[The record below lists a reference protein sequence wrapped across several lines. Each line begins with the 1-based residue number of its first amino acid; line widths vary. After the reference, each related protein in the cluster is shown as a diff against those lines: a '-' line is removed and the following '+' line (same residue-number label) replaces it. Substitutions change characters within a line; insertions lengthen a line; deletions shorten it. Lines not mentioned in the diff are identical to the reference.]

1 MSVHFVIQCTK
12 PADGDFNAQ
21 SRKSMQQKC
30 LCQLSLRLALPLANI
45 YLDAQGYLVYGTYQ
59 NSVRSVAGRFGP
71 KPFRT
76 LGRFGPESFRPG
88 RFGLGRFGPILEL
101 GRFGQ
106 IGGSFRPIFFFRP
119 KFFFRPH
126 FFF

>member
-1 MSVHFVIQCTK
+1 MKNIRFFFYLKSFV
-12 PADGDFNAQ
+12 FWLYN
-21 SRKSMQQKC
+21 
-30 LCQLSLRLALPLANI
+30 L
-45 YLDAQGYLVYGTYQ
+45 
-59 NSVRSVAGRFGP
+59 VAGRFGP

-126 FFF
+126 FFSNFT

>member
-1 MSVHFVIQCTK
+1 MGGIPSLMFPNFVYFSPDT
-12 PADGDFNAQ
+12 
-21 SRKSMQQKC
+21 M
-30 LCQLSLRLALPLANI
+30 
-45 YLDAQGYLVYGTYQ
+45 
-59 NSVRSVAGRFGP
+59 VAGRFGP

-106 IGGSFRPIFFFRP
+106 IGGSFRPIFFSAQGEGFLISV
-119 KFFFRPH
+119 
-126 FFF
+126 